1 MFFFF
6 QTCLTYHTV
15 RANAGLAKQPSAS
28 DRIWLNKH
36 RTYFLPTLAT
46 ILAELVRW
54 CWLWAPLKI

>member
-46 ILAELVRW
+46 ILAELVR
-54 CWLWAPLKI
+54 